1 MRGDLS
7 TLSRAQTL
15 PVSASSCGH
24 RSGLDLPTARFL
36 RIVPWGFLVAEAVVS
51 AQDYRINAEVRRT
64 LVSRWIDVTALQ
76 IGTTNGVVYL
86 LGTFEPLV
94 EDALQ
99 RAGQTQEYD
108 PARRIQRLIQLVD
121 KDLRRIRG
129 VRDLVFN
136 LRNAR
141 KRGGVW
147 RIFGSSAQ

>member
-1 MRGDLS
+1 
-7 TLSRAQTL
+7 
-15 PVSASSCGH
+15 
-24 RSGLDLPTARFL
+24 
-36 RIVPWGFLVAEAVVS
+36 VVS

-64 LVSRWIDVTALQ
+64 MVSRWIDVSALQ

-99 RAGQTQEYD
+99 RAGQTQEND
-108 PARRIQRLIQLVD
+108 PTRRIQRLIQVVE
-121 KDLRRIRG
+121 KDLRRIQG

-147 RIFGSSAQ
+147 TVFASGGQ

>member
-1 MRGDLS
+1 MPSG
-7 TLSRAQTL
+7 
-15 PVSASSCGH
+15 
-24 RSGLDLPTARFL
+24 SGLDRRGALLAHPAR
-36 RIVPWGFLVAEAVVS
+36 GFLVAEAVMS

-64 LVSRWIDVTALQ
+64 LVSRWIDVSALQ

-94 EDALQ
+94 ENALQ
-99 RAGQTQEYD
+99 LSGQTQEND
-108 PARRIQRLIQLVD
+108 PARHVQRLIQLVE

-141 KRGGVW
+141 KRGGSW
-147 RIFGSSAQ
+147 TILGSGIR

>member
-1 MRGDLS
+1 
-7 TLSRAQTL
+7 
-15 PVSASSCGH
+15 
-24 RSGLDLPTARFL
+24 
-36 RIVPWGFLVAEAVVS
+36 VVS

-64 LVSRWIDVTALQ
+64 LVSRWIDVSALQ

-99 RAGQTQEYD
+99 RAGQTQEND
-108 PARRIQRLIQLVD
+108 PTRRIQRLIQLVE

-129 VRDLVFN
+129 LRDVVFN

-141 KRGGVW
+141 KKGGTWRVIGPRGEDPVADDREIQRALHRRRRQEEGAKEGPEHEEPDDPAI
-147 RIFGSSAQ
+147 RIE